1 MNISQHD
8 SEIFHAR
15 SDAAMEIESQVDSKE
30 DTEQDFFEK
39 ESPLYSVLGDKLEC
53 SISQEFLVPLKAHFG

>member
-53 SISQEFLVPLKAHFG
+53 SIS